1 MSKLSESINK
11 QKEKLKEMSKA
22 KKIALGI
29 ISSVAIITLITITVI
44 ILQPKYV
51 VLFSNMTSEDSGAII
66 SNLKEKKTKY
76 KIKDNSILV
85 EKKSVDQLRM
95 ELLSEVSL
103 KEGSHGFE
111 LFDNSK
117 IAPTDKESK
126 IMYQRALSGELERTI
141 KSFAEVENAKVNLVI
156 PDKSAFI
163 TKPAPATASVTL
175 MLAKGKELSEDQ
187 VRAIVA
193 LVSGSVENLP
203 KENVSIVADGFKLLT
218 EDLFNEE
225 KNGIKKSTDQQL
237 AAKKQMEE
245 EYEKKIMN
253 VLEPIYKQK
262 VRVSVNAD
270 LNFDAVQQNKTE
282 YKNGVVLSQ
291 HEITSS
297 NNTEVNNS
305 GSPVDNNMNN
315 DQGTNASGENVTH
328 KESTTNYELPKSEET
343 VSKAP
348 GQIERL
354 SASIVVDGTGGT
366 IDNQT
371 RASINNLVSEAI
383 GFNRKRGDSITVEA
397 LPFDRDEKDRAE
409 KELEEMKEAEKIAKR
424 NKLIYMGIF
433 GVAAIIILAIVISA
447 IRKSKQEEEEVEVPN
462 FDMIIGDDV
471 KPKEI
476 FETLNLEAET
486 EKEHVANEVR
496 KYASNKPEQVA
507 DIVKSW
513 LAEDE
518 RG

>member
-51 VLFSNMTSEDSGAII
+51 VLFSNMTPEDSGAII
-66 SNLKEKKTKY
+66 NNLKEKKTKY

-95 ELLSEVSL
+95 ELLSEVSF

-175 MLAKGKELSEDQ
+175 ILSKGKELSEDQ

-203 KENVSIVADGFKLLT
+203 KENVAIVADGFKLLT

-225 KNGIKKSTDQQL
+225 KNAITKSTDKQL
-237 AAKKQMEE
+237 AAKKQIEE

-253 VLEPIYKQK
+253 VLEPIYKEK

-270 LNFDAVQQNKTE
+270 LNFDAVQQNKLE
-282 YKNGVVLSQ
+282 YDKDGAVVSQ
-291 HEITSS
+291 HEVTDS
-297 NNTEVNNS
+297 NNTEGNNS

-315 DQGTNASGENVTH
+315 NQNTDANGENVTH
-328 KESTTNYELPKSEET
+328 KENTTNYELSKVEET
-343 VSKAP
+343 VIKAP
-348 GQIERL
+348 GQVERV
-354 SASIVVDGTGGT
+354 SASIVVDGA

-371 RASINNLVSEAI
+371 RTSINNLVSEAI

-397 LPFDRDEKDRAE
+397 LQFNTVEKDLAE
-409 KELEEMKEAEKIAKR
+409 KELEAMKEAERIAKR

-433 GVAAIIILAIVISA
+433 GLAAIIILAIVISA

-476 FETLNLEAET
+476 FETLNLEAES

>member
-51 VLFSNMTSEDSGAII
+51 VLFSNMTPEDSGAII
-66 SNLKEKKTKY
+66 NNLKEKKTKY

-95 ELLSEVSL
+95 ELLSEVSF

-175 MLAKGKELSEDQ
+175 ILAKGKELSEDQ

-203 KENVSIVADGFKLLT
+203 KENVAIVADGFKLLT

-225 KNGIKKSTDQQL
+225 KNAITKSTDKQL
-237 AAKKQMEE
+237 AAKKQIEE

-253 VLEPIYKQK
+253 VLEPIYKEK

-270 LNFDAVQQNKTE
+270 LNFDAVQQNKVE
-282 YKNGVVLSQ
+282 YDKDGAVVSQ
-291 HEITSS
+291 HEITTS
-297 NNTEVNNS
+297 NNGEGNNS

-315 DQGTNASGENVTH
+315 NQNTNANGENVTH
-328 KESTTNYELPKSEET
+328 KENTTNYELSKAEET
-343 VSKAP
+343 VIKAP
-348 GQIERL
+348 GQVERV
-354 SASIVVDGTGGT
+354 SASIVVDGA

-371 RASINNLVSEAI
+371 RTSINNLVSEAI

-397 LPFDRDEKDRAE
+397 LQFNTAEKDLAE
-409 KELEEMKEAEKIAKR
+409 KELESMKEAERIAKR

>member
-29 ISSVAIITLITITVI
+29 ITSVAIITLITVTVI

-51 VLFSNMTSEDSGAII
+51 VLFSNMTPEDSGAII
-66 SNLKEKKTKY
+66 NNLKEKKTKY

-85 EKKSVDQLRM
+85 EKKYVDQLRM
-95 ELLSEVSL
+95 ELLSEVSF

-117 IAPTDKESK
+117 IAPTDNESK

-141 KSFAEVENAKVNLVI
+141 KSFNEVENVKVNLVI

-175 MLAKGKELSEDQ
+175 VLAKGKELSEEQ
-187 VRAIVA
+187 VKAIVA

-203 KENVSIVADGFKLLT
+203 KENVTIVADGFKLLT

-225 KNGIKKSTDQQL
+225 KNTLTKSTDKQL
-237 AAKKQMEE
+237 AAKRQLEE
-245 EYEKKIMN
+245 EYKKKILN
-253 VLEPIYKQK
+253 VLEPIYKDK

-270 LNFDAVQQNKTE
+270 LNFDAVQQNKLEYGKDGAIVSKHEVIDSSDTE
-282 YKNGVVLSQ
+282 
-291 HEITSS
+291 
-297 NNTEVNNS
+297 NNTS

-315 DQGTNASGENVTH
+315 NQDTNADGENATH
-328 KESTTNYELPKSEET
+328 RENTTNYELSKVEET
-343 VSKAP
+343 VIKAP
-348 GQIERL
+348 GQIERV
-354 SASIVVDGTGGT
+354 SASIVVDGA

-371 RASINNLVSEAI
+371 KASINNLVSEAI

-397 LPFDRDEKDRAE
+397 LQFNSIDKELAE
-409 KELEEMKEAEKIAKR
+409 KELEEMKKAEKIARR

-433 GVAAIIILAIVISA
+433 GVAAIVILAIVISA
-447 IRKSKQEEEEVEVPN
+447 IRKSKKREEEVEIPD
-462 FDMIIGDDV
+462 FDMIIGDEV
-471 KPKEI
+471 KPKEV
-476 FETLNLEAET
+476 FETLNLEKET